1 MSDTDLPDPGL
12 PDPGP
17 AERGL
22 SADQD
27 GRLRTLAALR
37 EHGVLAPELQE
48 LRRSYRERDQRAEVR
63 PPSPVTW
70 PALEERGGQA

>member
-1 MSDTDLPDPGL
+1 MSDTDLPDPTSG
-12 PDPGP
+12 
-17 AERGL
+17 ERGL
-22 SADQD
+22 TSDQD

-37 EHGVLAPELQE
+37 EHGELAPELQD
-48 LRRSYRERDQRAEVR
+48 LRRSYRERDQRADVR